1 MTVWLLYATVSLIDY
16 RAAGLSSFQN
26 EFTTKETC
34 VKVGNELQRKFGAK
48 TLCVE
53 VKK

>member
-1 MTVWLLYATVSLIDY
+1 MTVWLLYALMSTYKHGNKSI
-16 RAAGLSSFQN
+16 ATFQN
-26 EFTTKETC
+26 EFTSKESC
-34 VKVGNELQRKFGAK
+34 VRVGNELHRKFGAK